1 MPSDKCAIIIQSL
14 DNDVKDQIC
23 QKSSI
28 RSLVGCM
35 ATRKRQKEGKS
46 FGDAMRESWKE
57 AKEYCAEYR

>member
-1 MPSDKCAIIIQSL
+1 MSSDKCALIIDSF
-14 DNDVKDQIC
+14 NNEVKDQIC

-28 RSLVGCM
+28 RSLVGCI

-46 FGDAMRESWKE
+46 FGVSMKEAWDE